1 MPDIA
6 IHDLTKKF
14 GHVLAV
20 KEMSLEIK
28 DGEFVTLL
36 GPSGCGKTTTLRCLA
51 GLEEP
56 DQGEI
61 YFGSRCVFS
70 SKKGIMIPPGA
81 RGIGMVFQNYA
92 LWPHMT
98 VFQNVA
104 FGLVQ
109 KGMPKEQIRREVA
122 SILELVGMPGYE
134 NRYPSELSGG
144 QQQRVALARVLVT
157 RPQIVLFDE
166 PLSNLD
172 AKLRMTL
179 RAELKRLHAE
189 IKATSVYVT
198 HDQLEALTLSTRI
211 AVMKDGV
218 VQQYGSPQ
226 EVYHFPSN
234 LFVAEFMGNP
244 TTNMLPCIVKV
255 AGPSP
260 VLSIKNAL
268 QNEFVLPHAE
278 GLVEG
283 QEVIINVRPEDVVFY
298 IAPQDGTLAAKVFAS
313 LPTGAECIVYAR
325 LQDSNI
331 EVVLRGPEEEMQC
344 LHLDQLVW
352 LGFKRGNIF
361 EPQSGRLLRSFG
373 FCLERNEA

>member
-6 IHDLTKKF
+6 IHDLTKRF

-56 DQGEI
+56 DQGDI

-283 QEVIINVRPEDVVFY
+283 QEVIVNVRPEDVVFY

-313 LPTGAECIVYAR
+313 LPTGAECIAYAR
-325 LQDSNI
+325 LQESDI

-344 LHLDQLVW
+344 LHLDQLFW

-361 EPQSGRLLRSFG
+361 EPQSGRLLSSFG
-373 FCLERNEA
+373 FLSRKE

>member
-6 IHDLTKKF
+6 IHALTKRF

-61 YFGSRCVFS
+61 YFGPRCVFS

-104 FGLVQ
+104 FGLAQ

-157 RPQIVLFDE
+157 RPQIILFDE

-244 TTNMLPCIVKV
+244 TTNLLPCIVKV

-260 VLSIKNAL
+260 VLGIKNTL
-268 QNEFVLPHAE
+268 HNEFVLPGAE

-283 QEVIINVRPEDVVFY
+283 QEVMVNVRPEDVVFY
-298 IAPQDGTLAAKVFAS
+298 TTPQDGTLAAKVFAS

-325 LQDSNI
+325 LQGSDM
-331 EVVLRGPEEEMQC
+331 EVVLRGPEEAMQC
-344 LHLDQLVW
+344 LHLDQLFW

-361 EPQSGRLLRSFG
+361 DPQSGRLLSSFG
-373 FCLERNEA
+373 FSPRKE